1 MLFERALF
9 LLPHSLS
16 ICFIALFMYSS
27 LCAVCVKTRQ
37 LRNLSD
43 SMLMGAV
50 HSDLLNTMSEPNMS
64 RSFICAVD
72 MQLAWSKLLPSD
84 NMSFFLSVII
94 LLGKRRCR
102 TVIVVLRNIFS
113 AGAVVEAEI
122 VTNPP

>member
-1 MLFERALF
+1 M
-9 LLPHSLS
+9 
-16 ICFIALFMYSS
+16 
-27 LCAVCVKTRQ
+27 CVKTRQ